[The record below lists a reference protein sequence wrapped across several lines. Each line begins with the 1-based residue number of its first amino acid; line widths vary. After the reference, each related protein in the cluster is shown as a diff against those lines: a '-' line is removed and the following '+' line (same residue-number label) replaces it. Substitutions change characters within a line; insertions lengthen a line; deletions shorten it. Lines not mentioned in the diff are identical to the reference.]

1 MRQNKKFNYKSFKV
15 LGKVSLRLVST
26 EKVSFNKQIENFLL
40 FRNSIISFTMPVGFG
55 GLEWI
60 SKVSFFVENCL
71 KIYIF

>member
-60 SKVSFFVENCL
+60 SKVSFFCWKL
-71 KIYIF
+71 S